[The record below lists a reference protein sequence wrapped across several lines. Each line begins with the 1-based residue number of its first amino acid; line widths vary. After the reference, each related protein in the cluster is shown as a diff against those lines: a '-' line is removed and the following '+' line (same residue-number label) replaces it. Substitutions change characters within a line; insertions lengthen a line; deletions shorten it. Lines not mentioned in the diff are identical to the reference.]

1 MNIVKDT
8 AAKRMLEAIA
18 ETNRL
23 FREGAVAIGRL
34 QNVAKAISSCEV
46 FKYKAESTLEAYLD
60 AELKD
65 GNGISWL
72 LDVAWS
78 ETEWIIRRKLVRSTN
93 SGQDTIKEMPT
104 KTIERFEE
112 FVESLPRMAVELM
125 ALRTPELDQ

>member
-1 MNIVKDT
+1 MYIVKET
-8 AAKRMLEAIA
+8 AARRMLEAMA

-23 FREGAVAIGRL
+23 FREAAFEIGRL
-34 QNVAKAISSCEV
+34 QNVAKVISSCEV
-46 FKYKAESTLEAYLD
+46 FKFEAESTLEAYLD

-72 LDVAWS
+72 LDVAWTD
-78 ETEWIIRRKLVRSTN
+78 TEWIIRRKLVRSTN

-112 FVESLPRMAVELM
+112 FVESLPRMASELM
-125 ALRTPELDQ
+125 ALRTAELDQ